1 MFLILIKNGEKRA
14 KKSKKEQKN
23 DKKHQ
28 KNAFLLNVIY
38 ASA

>member
-1 MFLILIKNGEKRA
+1 MFLILIKNGKKRA